1 MEPDTQLVLSLYP
14 NARGIGYA
22 CVEMPQ
28 KLIDSGVLTVRPICN
43 GEILDR
49 VKKYIEFYK
58 PQLIV
63 VKDFDKSSFR
73 SKRGIELV
81 ESLTAY
87 ATEIRVPVMRYTR
100 RQIHEVFELF
110 GAKSKYEI
118 AQKIIIPFPQLAPRA
133 PKLRKAWMAEDY
145 YMGEFDAIALALT
158 HEYLT
163 Q

>member
-1 MEPDTQLVLSLYP
+1 METDTQLVLSLCP

-28 KLIDSGVLTVRPICN
+28 KLIDSGVLTIRPICN
-43 GEILDR
+43 GKILER
-49 VKKYIEFYK
+49 VKKFIEFYK
-58 PQLIV
+58 PQLII
-63 VKDFDKSSFR
+63 VKDYDKSSYR

-81 ESLTAY
+81 EAITAY
-87 ATEIRVPVMRYTR
+87 ATQINVPVTRYTR
-100 RQIHEVFELF
+100 QQIQNVFELF

-118 AQKIIIPFPQLAPRA
+118 AQKIIIPFPQLATRA
-133 PKLRKAWMAEDY
+133 PKLRKPWMAEDY